1 MRALLSLSII
11 GVQLATAALAQAPA
25 RQQPEV
31 APPASQT
38 APWVQTLPS
47 RRGLE
52 PRSKSADI
60 RGLTDINSATVKE
73 LIGLKGIGRTRADDI
88 IKGRPY
94 KDKYDL
100 VKRKILP
107 SEVYDEIKNVIVA
120 RRK

>member
-1 MRALLSLSII
+1 MRILLGLSMI
-11 GVQLATAALAQAPA
+11 GVQLATAAFAQAPA
-25 RQQPEV
+25 RQQSEV

-38 APWVQTLPS
+38 APWLQPLPA

-52 PRSKSADI
+52 PRSTNNRS
-60 RGLTDINSATVKE
+60 LTDINSATAKE
-73 LIGLKGIGRTRADDI
+73 LIGLKDIGRTRAADI

-94 KDKYDL
+94 KDTYDL

-107 SEVYDEIKNVIVA
+107 PDVYNEIKNVIVA

>member
-1 MRALLSLSII
+1 MLLGLSII
-11 GVQLATAALAQAPA
+11 GVQLATAAFAQAPA
-25 RQQPEV
+25 LQRSEV

-38 APWVQTLPS
+38 APWLQPLPA

-52 PRSKSADI
+52 PRPTNN
-60 RGLTDINSATVKE
+60 RGPIDINSATVKE
-73 LIGLKGIGRTRADDI
+73 LIGLKDIGRTRASDI

-100 VKRKILP
+100 VRRKILSP
-107 SEVYDEIKNVIVA
+107 DVYDEIKDVIVA